1 MATVCTV
8 IALAACVAFIGV
20 VVAAAIIDLR
30 TLHIPNGLLIFA
42 VVIWIA
48 EHISL
53 FILSGAYAS
62 LTDMFGY
69 MGLSGEGLR
78 AAFFSVANFSS
89 GFGSHAPNFGSSLIG
104 AVLLGG
110 GAYVVSRAYEA
121 VSHKPSMGAGD
132 IKLLLVAGLY
142 LGWWRGLFCVIIA
155 CIAFLVTMALLPRM
169 GWQPEEAWIP
179 LEDCYKR
186 TLEESEPL
194 CTRNCEHFE
203 KCFHAEGCVPEGVA
217 LATASAGTSLMGGE
231 NLSSGASLTGGAG
244 LSGEIAFSGGAGTA
258 EGVAFSGGTSLA
270 EGALTPG
277 ALVESASHAE
287 SASHT
292 ESTSQAE
299 DFAEGA
305 YGLPFAPAIAF
316 GALAALVLM

>member
-8 IALAACVAFIGV
+8 IALAACVTFIGV

-69 MGLSGEGLR
+69 MGLSSEGLR

-89 GFGSHAPNFGSSLIG
+89 GFGSHAPTFGSSLIG

-142 LGWWRGLFCVIIA
+142 LGWWRGLFCAIIA

-194 CTRNCEHFE
+194 CTRNCSILKSVSTRKAACLKVSHLRLRQRARALREE
-203 KCFHAEGCVPEGVA
+203 RISLVA
-217 LATASAGTSLMGGE
+217 R
-231 NLSSGASLTGGAG
+231 
-244 LSGEIAFSGGAGTA
+244 
-258 EGVAFSGGTSLA
+258 
-270 EGALTPG
+270 ALREE
-277 ALVESASHAE
+277 LV
-287 SASHT
+287 
-292 ESTSQAE
+292 
-299 DFAEGA
+299 FLGK
-305 YGLPFAPAIAF
+305 
-316 GALAALVLM
+316 